1 MPTGMAEDFD
11 SQDVRVIGVDCKFLV
26 YLVLRPRFKKRK
38 IKFLEKF
45 YDNFF

>member
-26 YLVLRPRFKKRK
+26 QYCVLDLKK
-38 IKFLEKF
+38 EKENSWKNSMIIF
-45 YDNFF
+45 